1 VDTYLAERGFPVQW
15 QAHPMWTIYKREES
29 GELIEVTAAE
39 DRSEAEA
46 VAERMRQ
53 LFSAEYVVKET
64 ESSEQSDTE

>member
-1 VDTYLAERGFPVQW
+1 
-15 QAHPMWTIYKREES
+15 MWTIYKREES